1 MDRAVWKIAL
11 TYAIF
16 AALWILL
23 SDQMVL
29 VITRDPQQIALISTF
44 KGWLFVAVTSFL
56 LALIVRRYL
65 KQLASV
71 NDHLRD
77 SEERWKFALEGAGD
91 GVWDWNIQT
100 GAAQYS
106 RRWKEILGHAENEI
120 GDSSEEWIKRV
131 HAEDL
136 PRVMAD
142 LQAHIEGRTSSA
154 AIEFR
159 MRCKDGD
166 WKWILGRGIVVSR
179 DSSGKPIRVVGTNTD
194 ISHRKQVAQ
203 VLQDANDRYER
214 IASTVPVVLYDDMR
228 YPDNSSRLVFLSKRS
243 SELFEI
249 EADSPGA
256 SERIWA
262 MVHPDDLH
270 RVRAEAEKNHDAANT
285 SEFRIVTPSGRLKW
299 IQASSKPSFDAPG
312 KPKIRSGFFQDIT
325 ERKKYEEQLLLAEKV
340 FANSDEAITVTDA
353 SGKIL
358 SVNQAFT
365 KVTGYGAE
373 EAIGQNPR
381 MLKSDRHGKD
391 FYREMWLRLNS
402 SGQWQGEIWNRRKS
416 GEIFP
421 EWLSI
426 SVVKNSNNV
435 VTNYVAIFAD
445 ITERKTAQDQIEF
458 LAFHDPLTKLPNRLL
473 GKDRVRQAIAYSD
486 REHAKSAILF
496 LDLDN
501 FKFVNDSLGH
511 SVGDGLL
518 VAVAT
523 RLQECVRDMDTL
535 CRLAGDEFL
544 VVLQD
549 VRDSD
554 AISLVCEKILKRLS
568 ESFHID
574 AKELTTSFSIGVAVY
589 PDDGRDTE
597 SLLKNADTAMY
608 QAKEAGRNTY
618 RFFDDQ
624 MNLDAVE
631 HFRLREGLRHAL
643 ERGEFE
649 LYYQPQ
655 IAFAEGVVGAE
666 ALIRWNHPEL
676 GMLLPGRFISAAED
690 SGLIVP
696 IGAWVLREACRQA
709 VAWHAAGLPEIPV
722 AVNLSAVQFR
732 RGDLER
738 TVAEAL
744 RESTLDPALLELE
757 LTESI
762 LIHDTES
769 VLATVNRLKVLG
781 VKFSIDDFGTGYSSL
796 SYLKRF
802 DVDKLKIDQSFIRD
816 IASDPDDSA
825 IVSAIIQMAK
835 SLKLK
840 TIAEGVET
848 LGMLD
853 YLRDLGC
860 EEAQGY
866 HFARPMPADDFVSY
880 LASSRPGG

>member
-1 MDRAVWKIAL
+1 VNRAVGKVVL
-11 TYAIF
+11 TYAVF
-16 AALWILL
+16 AGLWILL
-23 SDQMVL
+23 SDQLVL
-29 VITRDPQQIALISTF
+29 LVTSDPQRIAMISTI
-44 KGWLFVAVTSFL
+44 KGWLFVGVTSFL
-56 LALIVRRYL
+56 LALMVRRYL
-65 KQLASV
+65 HQLASAS
-71 NDHLRD
+71 D
-77 SEERWKFALEGAGD
+77 
-91 GVWDWNIQT
+91 Q
-100 GAAQYS
+100 
-106 RRWKEILGHAENEI
+106 
-120 GDSSEEWIKRV
+120 
-131 HAEDL
+131 
-136 PRVMAD
+136 
-142 LQAHIEGRTSSA
+142 
-154 AIEFR
+154 
-159 MRCKDGD
+159 
-166 WKWILGRGIVVSR
+166 
-179 DSSGKPIRVVGTNTD
+179 
-194 ISHRKQVAQ
+194 RKHTAQ

-214 IASTVPVVLYDDMR
+214 IVSTVPVVLYDDVR
-228 YPDNSSRLVFLSKRS
+228 HPDNSSHYVFLGNGSAD
-243 SELFEI
+243 LFEI
-249 EADSPGA
+249 EADSFTA

-262 MVHPDDLH
+262 MVHPDDIH
-270 RVRAEAEKNHDAANT
+270 RVRAESENTDDLDNT

-299 IQASSKPSFDAPG
+299 IHASSKPSVNAPNG
-312 KPKIRSGFFQDIT
+312 LKVRSGFFLDIT
-325 ERKKYEEQLLLAEKV
+325 ERKKNEEQLLLAEKV
-340 FANSDEAITVTDA
+340 FANSDEAIIVTDA
-353 SGKIL
+353 SATIL
-358 SVNQAFT
+358 SVNKAFT
-365 KVTGYGAE
+365 KVTGFGAD

-381 MLKSDRHGKD
+381 LLKSNRHDKD
-391 FYREMWLRLNS
+391 YYRDMWLRLNTA
-402 SGQWQGEIWNRRKS
+402 GQWQGEIWNRRKS

-421 EWLSI
+421 ERLSI
-426 SVVKNSNNV
+426 SAVRNSNDV

-458 LAFHDPLTKLPNRLL
+458 LAFHDPLTRLPNRLL
-473 GKDRVRQAIAYSD
+473 GKDRVKQAIAFSD

-501 FKFVNDSLGH
+501 FKFINDSLGH
-511 SVGDGLL
+511 SVGDSLL
-518 VAVAT
+518 IAVAT
-523 RLQECVRDMDTL
+523 RLQECVRDTDTL

-549 VRDSD
+549 IRDSD
-554 AISLVCEKILKRLS
+554 AISLICEKILKRLS
-568 ESFHID
+568 EAFLID
-574 AKELTTSFSIGVAVY
+574 GKELTTSFSIGVALY

-608 QAKEAGRNTY
+608 KAKEAGRNAY

-624 MNLDAVE
+624 MNVDAVE

-655 IAFAEGVVGAE
+655 VAFAEGVVGAE

-676 GMLLPGRFISAAED
+676 GMLLPGRFIPAAED

-709 VAWHAAGLPEIPV
+709 VAWRVTGLPEVVV

-732 RGDLER
+732 RGDLEK

-744 RESTLDPALLELE
+744 EESLLDPALLELE

-762 LIHDTES
+762 LIQDTES
-769 VLATVNRLKVLG
+769 VLATVNRLKLLG

-825 IVSAIIQMAK
+825 IVGAIIQMAK
-835 SLKLK
+835 SLKLR

-853 YLRDLGC
+853 YLRHLGC

-866 HFARPMPADDFVSY
+866 HFARPMPAADFVGY
-880 LASSRPGG
+880 LASNRPGR